1 METYLVGGA
10 VRDKLLGVPTK
21 DRDWVVIGASP
32 SDMKELGYRQVG
44 RDFPIFLHPETKEEH
59 ALARTERK
67 TGLGHTAF
75 DFDISSKITLEEDL
89 KRRDLTINSMAED
102 HNGNLIDPFGGLSDI
117 ESKLLRHVSD
127 AFIEDPLRV
136 LRVARFYAKLASLG
150 FNISPDTLELMSI
163 ISRSGELKTLSAER
177 IWQEFNAALATPSP
191 EKFIVTLRECG
202 ALKTILPEVDVLFGI
217 PQPQGHPPEINTG
230 EQALLS
236 LQLASRLSDETSVR
250 YASLMHDVGK
260 GLRYKSRGP
269 GLSDN
274 QILGLEVLSKTT
286 KRLCVPNEHSALAA
300 LVCEHHIKVRGLKKL
315 DANELL
321 SLVES
326 LDAIRRPE
334 RFEKFLTACD
344 ATISAKTGLEN
355 LECVHTKELNR
366 ILKIISE
373 VDVKALIQSQPN
385 KDPKDLLRQRRL
397 GLITKFI
404 AESHKSI

>member
-32 SDMKELGYRQVG
+32 SGMKELGYRQVG
-44 RDFPIFLHPETKEEH
+44 RDFPIFLHPETKEEY
-59 ALARTERK
+59 ALARTELK
-67 TGLGHTAF
+67 TGSGHTAF
-75 DFDISSKITLEEDL
+75 DFNISSKVTLEDDL

-163 ISRSGELKTLSAER
+163 VSRSGELKTLSAER

-202 ALKTILPEVDVLFGI
+202 ALKTILPELDVLFSI

-230 EQALLS
+230 
-236 LQLASRLSDETSVR
+236 
-250 YASLMHDVGK
+250 
-260 GLRYKSRGP
+260 
-269 GLSDN
+269 
-274 QILGLEVLSKTT
+274 
-286 KRLCVPNEHSALAA
+286 
-300 LVCEHHIKVRGLKKL
+300 
-315 DANELL
+315 
-321 SLVES
+321 
-326 LDAIRRPE
+326 
-334 RFEKFLTACD
+334 
-344 ATISAKTGLEN
+344 
-355 LECVHTKELNR
+355 
-366 ILKIISE
+366 
-373 VDVKALIQSQPN
+373 
-385 KDPKDLLRQRRL
+385 
-397 GLITKFI
+397 
-404 AESHKSI
+404 